1 VTEQGSSAPYTLVT
15 QPATGSLAAG
25 TYNAT
30 VSVASSGATNTPQ
43 TYTVAF
49 TVNPVSSPTISLS
62 PTSLSFSATVG
73 GGNPSSQ
80 NVTVSNSG
88 GGTLAVPTTS
98 ITYHSGSGW
107 LTVTEQGSSAPYTLV
122 NQPTT
127 GSLSAGTYTATVQVS
142 STGATNTP
150 QSYTVSFTLTSGS
163 VCTITAALATCGPY
177 NDSSLSASYEQITQ
191 NDVWSP
197 PATWSQTMY
206 TTSPASWY
214 IAANFPTDSSGAIH
228 TYPSAAIQYYDYT
241 VPTVDSYS
249 YMYSSFATTPDT
261 SSATVMDAG
270 YDIWLN
276 NWAQEVMIQTQL
288 VNTSVCTGWTTV
300 LATNVSFGGTHG
312 VPTAT
317 WNLCKNG
324 SASNAELIWQ
334 YTDPGGGKNFG
345 QSSSSVDIYA
355 MLEYLESHGYGISAG
370 ATFTQTCFGFEIST
384 TGGSSKNFTVS
395 NWTQT
400 ASH

>member
-1 VTEQGSSAPYTLVT
+1 
-15 QPATGSLAAG
+15 
-25 TYNAT
+25 
-30 VSVASSGATNTPQ
+30 
-43 TYTVAF
+43 
-49 TVNPVSSPTISLS
+49 
-62 PTSLSFSATVG
+62 VG

-88 GGTLAVPTTS
+88 GGTLAVPTTG
-98 ITYHSGSGW
+98 IVYHSGTGW
-107 LTVTEQGSSAPYTLV
+107 LSVQVQGSSAPFTLV
-122 NQPTT
+122 TQPTT
-127 GSLSAGTYTATVQVS
+127 GSLAAGTYTATVNVS
-142 STGATNTP
+142 STGATNSP
-150 QSYTVSFTLTSGS
+150 QPYTVTFTVTSGS

-197 PATWSQTMY
+197 PASWSQTMY

-214 IAANFPTDSSGAIH
+214 IAANFQTDGSGAIH

-324 SASNAELIWQ
+324 GASNAELIWQ

-384 TGGSSKNFTVS
+384 TGGSTKNFTVS